1 MSSQSPQGIPWE
13 VVWIRRLVLVLLV
26 VLILFLLVALAAF
39 VNAAFAHLECGC
51 GAPAA
56 PGG

>member
-1 MSSQSPQGIPWE
+1 MSSRSSEQIPWE

-26 VLILFLLVALAAF
+26 VLILFLLVVLPAF

-51 GAPAA
+51 GASAA
-56 PGG
+56 AGG

>member
-1 MSSQSPQGIPWE
+1 MSSQSPQPIPWE
-13 VVWIRRLVLVLLV
+13 VVWIRRLVLVLLA

-39 VNAAFAHLECGC
+39 VNAAFAHLECGG

-56 PGG
+56 AGG